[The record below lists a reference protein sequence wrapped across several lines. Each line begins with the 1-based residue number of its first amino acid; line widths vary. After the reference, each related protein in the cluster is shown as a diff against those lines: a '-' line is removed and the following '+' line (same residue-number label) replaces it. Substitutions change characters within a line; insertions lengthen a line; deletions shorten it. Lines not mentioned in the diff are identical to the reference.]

1 MQGPTQEIRQLY
13 DRIFNRLQKVIAH
26 PHVTI
31 TDHDKWRAAILLQLL
46 VEDQEFVEY
55 IFSQLTEE
63 DFMQLKRIRKDIDS
77 TPYSECE

>member
-1 MQGPTQEIRQLY
+1 MQGLTQEQLY
-13 DRIFNRLQKVIAH
+13 NRIFDRVKKVIAH

-55 IFSQLTEE
+55 IFSQLTED
-63 DFMQLKRIRKDIDS
+63 DFKEIKNIRKAVNN
-77 TPYSECE
+77 

>member
-1 MQGPTQEIRQLY
+1 MQGPTQEQLY
-13 DRIFNRLQKVIAH
+13 DRIFDRIKKVIAH

-46 VEDQEFVEY
+46 AEDHEFVEY
-55 IFSQLTEE
+55 IFSQLTEG